1 MAPTADT
8 ILDTLDALDPLGD
21 LPRTGWLL
29 RGISPCESIAAHS
42 LHVAL
47 LVAMLVDACRAE
59 GLTVDGEAA
68 LRMALV
74 HDAPE
79 ARLGDV
85 PMPVKTAALDAALH
99 AVEERLAAELLPPAL
114 SAAWS
119 AAEAGASLEARLVKA
134 ADKLQMLHKLS
145 LYERSGRGH
154 PLIAEMWKNPGNLR
168 CLDIA
173 PVRMLYEALFRRA
186 GRPMPGAAT

>member
-1 MAPTADT
+1 MAPTADV
-8 ILDTLDALDPLGD
+8 ILDTLDALDPLGE

-29 RGISPCESIAAHS
+29 RGINPCESIAAHS
-42 LHVAL
+42 LQVAL
-47 LVAMLVDACRAE
+47 LVSMLVDACRAE
-59 GLTVDGEAA
+59 GMIVDGEAA

-85 PMPVKTAALDAALH
+85 PMPVKSPELDAALH
-99 AVEERLAAELLPPAL
+99 VVEERLAAELLPPAL
-114 SAAWS
+114 HGAWS

-145 LYERSGRGH
+145 VYERQGRRH
-154 PLIAEMWKNPGNLR
+154 PLIDVMWQNPANLR
-168 CLDIA
+168 FVDIA
-173 PVRMLYEALFRRA
+173 PVRRVYETIFARA
-186 GRPMPGAAT
+186 GRPMPAPR